1 MRIGSDR
8 AQRVP
13 RNVRNQMNGIAFLRS
28 LVDEEAKI
36 AFLDPQYRGVLDK
49 MAYGNEGARQKGRA
63 ALPQMDD
70 DTIAFFVEEIERILK
85 PSGYLYLWLD
95 KFSIAS
101 SHHLRYFVRTRFQT
115 VDLIAWN
122 KTRIGLGRRARCQT
136 EFLLVAQKPPVQA
149 SRTWL
154 DHSIGDAWAEQSD
167 PSIHA
172 HAKPTVLTERL
183 IRATTKRGDLVI
195 DPCAGGYGV
204 LEITRRIGR
213 DFAGCD
219 LKSEGEPVMQKE
231 HQHDKPKRNGKRL
244 V

>member
-8 AQRVP
+8 SVRVQ
-13 RNVRNQMNGIAFLRS
+13 RNVRNQMSGVAFLRS
-28 LVDEEAKI
+28 LRDEEAKI
-36 AFLDPQYRGVLDK
+36 AFCDPQYRGILDQ

-70 DTIAFFVEEIERILK
+70 DTIAFFVEEIERVLK
-85 PSGYLYLWLD
+85 PSGYLFLWLD

-101 SHHLRYFVRTRFQT
+101 AHHLRFFVRTKFQT
-115 VDLIAWN
+115 VDLITWN
-122 KTRIGLGRRARCQT
+122 KMRIGLGKRARCQT
-136 EFLLVAQKPPVQA
+136 EFLLVAQKKPIQA

-154 DHSIGDAWAEQSD
+154 DHSIGDSWAEQSD
-167 PSIHA
+167 PTIHP

-183 IRATTKRGDLVI
+183 IRSTTKRGDLVI

-204 LEITRRIGR
+204 LEVCRRTGR

-219 LKSEGEPVMQKE
+219 LKSEGEPVMKKE
-231 HQHDKPKRNGKRL
+231 HQHDNNKRERKRL
-244 V
+244 G